1 MNFNLTDRQRSLRDD
16 IQQKVE
22 KSINHLAFVKEGN
35 RAFSKADWK
44 RCGEL
49 GLHGLPIPKEYGGSG
64 FDAVTT
70 VVGLEALGYSC
81 NDAGLPF
88 AVAAQMLSCLVPIH
102 KFGTDEQKAA
112 CLPGLCAGNS
122 LMANSI
128 TEKNSGSDVYSMESE
143 AVRSDGSYFLNGE
156 KTMIKNAPIAD
167 KSLVYMDTKKTKGY
181 FGGITAFLV
190 DHEKKGVYSEEVL
203 EKIGME
209 SVQMGRQRFRQVE
222 VYPSDVLG
230 KEGAG
235 GPIFSESMNWERAC
249 LGAVHV
255 GLMGKITEVSADYA
269 RKRKVGSSYIS
280 NYQAISHKI
289 ADMNVRLQSCRL
301 MVYKAAWDLEH
312 EKKPGKTASMAKLY
326 VSTALQKTCLEAFSI
341 MGGSAY
347 LKGSFIES
355 YLRAALSATIY
366 SGTSDVQRNIISSY
380 SGL

>member
-1 MNFNLTDRQRSLRDD
+1 LP
-16 IQQKVE
+16 
-22 KSINHLAFVKEGN
+22 FVREGN
-35 RAFSKADWK
+35 LAFSKADWK
-44 RCGEL
+44 CCGEL

-64 FDAVTT
+64 FDALTT
-70 VVGLEALGYSC
+70 VVGLESLGYSC

-88 AVAAQMLSCLVPIH
+88 AIAAQMLSCLVPIH
-102 KFGTDEQKAA
+102 KFGNQQQKSDY
-112 CLPGLCAGNS
+112 LPDLCAGTT

-143 AVRSDGSYFLNGE
+143 AVLSDGNYLLNGE
-156 KTMIKNAPIAD
+156 KTMITNAPIAD
-167 KSLVYMDTKKTKGY
+167 KSLVYMATNKSKGY

-190 DHEKKGVYSEEVL
+190 NHEKEGVYSEEVL

-209 SVQMGRQRFRQVE
+209 SVQMGSQRFSKVKVGPE
-222 VYPSDVLG
+222 DVLG

-255 GLMGKITEVSADYA
+255 GLMSKINEVSAEYA
-269 RKRKVGSSYIS
+269 RKRKAGNKYIS
-280 NYQAISHKI
+280 NYQAVSHKI
-289 ADMNVRLQSCRL
+289 ADMNVRLQSCKL
-301 MVYKAAWDLEH
+301 MVYKAAWDLDH
-312 EKKPGKTASMAKLY
+312 EKNPGKSASMAKLY

-380 SGL
+380 IGL

>member
-1 MNFNLTDRQRSLRDD
+1 MNFNLTNEQRDLRDE
-16 IQQKVE
+16 IQQIVDNK
-22 KSINHLAFVKEGN
+22 INDLAFVKEDN
-35 RAFSKADWK
+35 RPFSKSDWK
-44 RCGEL
+44 ICGEL
-49 GLHGLPIPKEYGGSG
+49 GIHGLPVSKEYGGRG

-81 NDAGLPF
+81 NDSGLPF
-88 AVAAQMLSCLVPIH
+88 AIAAQMLSCLVPIQ
-102 KFGTDEQKAA
+102 KFGNEDQKSKY
-112 CLPGLCAGNS
+112 LPGLCAGTT
-122 LMANSI
+122 LIANSI

-143 AVRSDGSYFLNGE
+143 AVMSDGSYLLNGE
-156 KTMIKNAPIAD
+156 KTMISNAPIAD
-167 KSLVYMDTKKTKGY
+167 MSLVYMATNKRKGY

-190 DHEKKGVYSEEVL
+190 DHKIEGVHSEEVL
-203 EKIGME
+203 EKIGLE
-209 SVQMGRQRFRQVE
+209 SVQMGRQRFDRVKID
-222 VYPSDVLG
+222 PTDRLG
-230 KEGAG
+230 TEGSG

-255 GLMGKITEVSADYA
+255 GLMSKITEASINFAK
-269 RKRKVGSSYIS
+269 KRKVGGNYIS
-280 NYQAISHKI
+280 NYHAISHKI

-301 MVYKAAWDLEH
+301 MVYKAAWDLDH
-312 EKKPGKTASMAKLY
+312 EKNPGKSASMTKLY

-366 SGTSDVQRNIISSY
+366 SGTSDIQRNIISRY